1 MIKRFLRRVLLLSFS
16 FFPCGTDVNKYKFWK
31 AAPGMD
37 RRIRARDMMREN
49 KALTINLSKAL
60 AGKEGE
66 AYG

>member
-1 MIKRFLRRVLLLSFS
+1 M
-16 FFPCGTDVNKYKFWK
+16 DVNKYKFRK

-66 AYG
+66 EGAYR

>member
-1 MIKRFLRRVLLLSFS
+1 MVFFFFS
-16 FFPCGTDVNKYKFWK
+16 CGADVNKCKCRK

-49 KALTINLSKAL
+49 KALTINLSKVL

-66 AYG
+66 EGAYR